1 MVTMKKW
8 KINTPDR
15 EITDN
20 LVKATGLSPFI
31 CKILASRGITS
42 RAEAELFFN
51 SNELSDP
58 YDILDMDKAVEA
70 INEALEKGE
79 KIAVYGDYDCDGI
92 TSTYM
97 LFNYLE
103 SQGGEVCWY
112 IPDRDEGYG
121 LNKPAIDLLEKQ
133 GVSLIITVDN
143 GISAFEEAKYIS
155 EKGIKLVITDHHQ
168 PPEELPEAL
177 AVVDPH
183 RKGDNSD
190 FKYLAGCGVVL
201 KLIMA
206 MENDV
211 ESVMMQY
218 ADIAA
223 IGTVGDIVSLTGENR
238 IIVRNGLEYMK
249 HSDNDGVIR
258 LLKQCGIDEGD
269 EVNSTLLAFTLCP
282 RINAAGRVSSPKIAM
297 ELLLTDNP
305 SSAAAKASEL
315 SEMNNLRQQSETK
328 ILTEVEE
335 QLRQNPDL
343 LNKPVLIVSGE
354 GWSHGII
361 GIISSRL
368 LHKYGKPNIVI
379 TKEGDTARGSG
390 RSTEGLS
397 LYKLLDSCK
406 DLLIRFGGHTKAAG
420 LTLDTER
427 IEDFTKAAYEY
438 CEKEITEPAIETVY
452 ADAEI
457 LPSEL
462 NISNTRLLEN
472 LEPFGEGNHSPVF
485 LLKDCLINS
494 KKKLKEG
501 KYVSFNFTFG
511 GSEYRAI
518 DFGRSYDAFPC
529 SEGDRVD
536 IMAALEINEYND
548 RRSISVRVK
557 DIRLC
562 GFNEAR
568 FLAAKTAYENY
579 RCGKIDKRLIVR
591 MIPTEEEM
599 KKVFD
604 IIRTSSCLSKAEFL
618 ADKAGI
624 NCCKF
629 GIVTDVFEE
638 FSLIEKDIPTDSIKI
653 LPTKTKADLSKSEIL
668 ANLKNMA

>member
-1 MVTMKKW
+1 MKKW
-8 KINTPDR
+8 KINSPDR
-15 EITDN
+15 EITEN
-20 LVKATGLSPFI
+20 LIKTTGVNPLI

-42 RAEAELFFN
+42 RADAELFFN
-51 SNELSDP
+51 SDELSDP
-58 YDILDMDKAVEA
+58 YDILDMDKAVNA
-70 INEALEKGE
+70 INEALENGE

-103 SQGGEVCWY
+103 SQGGDVCWY

-121 LNKPAIDLLEKQ
+121 LNKGAIDLLEKQ

-143 GISAFEEAKYIS
+143 GISAVEEARYIS

-177 AVVDPH
+177 AIVDPH
-183 RKGDNSD
+183 RKGDNSL
-190 FKYLAGCGVVL
+190 FKFLAGCGVVL

-206 MENDV
+206 MENDIDG
-211 ESVMMQY
+211 VMMQY

-223 IGTVGDIVSLTGENR
+223 IGTIGDIVSLTGENR
-238 IIVRNGLEYMK
+238 IIVRSGLEYMK
-249 HSDNDGVIR
+249 HSDNDGLIR
-258 LLKQCGIDEGD
+258 LLKQCGIEEGD
-269 EVNSTLLAFTLCP
+269 EVNSTKLAFTLCP

-305 SSAAAKASEL
+305 SSAAAKAAEL

-328 ILTEVEE
+328 ILADVEE
-335 QLRQNPDL
+335 LLRQNPNL
-343 LNKPVLIVSGE
+343 LNKPILIVAGE

-379 TKEGDTARGSG
+379 TKEGNTARGSG
-390 RSTEGLS
+390 RSTEDLS

-420 LTLDTER
+420 LTLDTDN
-427 IEDFTKAAYEY
+427 IETFKKAAYEY
-438 CEKEITEPAIETVY
+438 CERELKEPAIETVN

-457 LPSEL
+457 QPAEL
-462 NISNTRLLEN
+462 DISSIEQLEN
-472 LEPFGEGNHSPVF
+472 LEPFGEGNPSPVF
-485 LLKDCLINS
+485 LLKDCVINS
-494 KKKLKEG
+494 KNKLKDG
-501 KYVSFNFTFG
+501 KYISFFFTFG
-511 GSEYRAI
+511 GSEYKAI

-536 IMAALEINEYND
+536 IMATLEINDYND
-548 RRSISVRVK
+548 RRSINAKVK
-557 DIRLC
+557 DIRMC

-579 RCGKIDKRLIVR
+579 RCGKTDKRLIVR
-591 MIPTEEEM
+591 MIPTDEEM
-599 KKVFD
+599 RKAFD
-604 IIRTSSCLSKAEFL
+604 IIRSTSCFSKAEFL

-629 GIVTDVFEE
+629 GIITDVFEE
-638 FSLIEKDIPTDSIKI
+638 FSLIEKDIPTDSVKI
-653 LPTKTKADLSKSEIL
+653 LPTKTKADLSKSAIL
-668 ANLKNMA
+668 ASLKKMA

>member
-1 MVTMKKW
+1 MKKW
-8 KINTPDR
+8 KINSPDR
-15 EITDN
+15 EITEN
-20 LVKATGLSPFI
+20 LIKATGLNPFI

-51 SNELSDP
+51 SSELSDP
-58 YDILDMDKAVEA
+58 FDILDMDKAVDA
-70 INEALEKGE
+70 INEALENGE
-79 KIAVYGDYDCDGI
+79 KIAVYGDYDCDGV

-112 IPDRDEGYG
+112 IPDREEGYG

-143 GISAFEEAKYIS
+143 GISAVEEAKYIK

-168 PPEELPEAL
+168 PPEILPEAL

-183 RKGDNSD
+183 RVGDNSD

-206 MENDV
+206 LENDS
-211 ESVMMQY
+211 ESIMMQY
-218 ADIAA
+218 GDIAA

-238 IIVRNGLEYMK
+238 IIVREGLEYMK
-249 HSDNDGVIR
+249 HSDNDGLIR
-258 LLKQCGIDEGD
+258 LLKQCGVEEGD
-269 EVNSTLLAFTLCP
+269 EVNSSLLAFALCP
-282 RINAAGRVSSPKIAM
+282 RINAAGRHSTPKTAM
-297 ELLLTDNP
+297 ELFLADNP
-305 SSAAAKASEL
+305 SAAAAKAAEL
-315 SEMNNLRQQSETK
+315 SEMNSQRQQSETK
-328 ILTEVEE
+328 ILAEVEE
-335 QLRQNPDL
+335 QLRRNPDL

-379 TKEGDTARGSG
+379 TKEGDIARGSG

-397 LYKLLDSCK
+397 LYKLIDSCK

-420 LTLDTER
+420 LTLSTAN
-427 IEDFTKAAYEY
+427 IEAFRKSAYEY
-438 CEKEITEPAIETVY
+438 CEREITEPVIETIY
-452 ADAEI
+452 ADAKI

-462 NISNTRLLEN
+462 TMSNIELLEN
-472 LEPFGEGNHSPVF
+472 LEPFGEGNQSPVF
-485 LLKDCLINS
+485 LLKNCVIGA

-501 KYVSFNFTFG
+501 KYISFSFTFG
-511 GSEYRAI
+511 GSEYRAV
-518 DFGRSYDAFPC
+518 DFGRAYDAFPC
-529 SEGDRVD
+529 SEGDIAD
-536 IMAALEINEYND
+536 ILAALEINEFND
-548 RRSISVRVK
+548 KRSISVRVK
-557 DIRLC
+557 DIRLS

-568 FLAAKTAYENY
+568 FFAAKTAYENY

-591 MIPTEEEM
+591 MAPTSEEL
-599 KKVFD
+599 KKAFD
-604 IIRTSSCLSKAEFL
+604 IIRSTASLSKAEFL

-629 GIVTDVFEE
+629 GIITDVFEE
-638 FSLIEKDIPTDSIKI
+638 FALIKKDIPTDSIKI
-653 LPTKTKADLSKSEIL
+653 QPTKGKADLSKSKIL
-668 ANLKNMA
+668 ANLKDMA

>member
-1 MVTMKKW
+1 MKKW
-8 KINTPDR
+8 KINSPDR

-20 LVKATGLSPFI
+20 LVRTTGLNPFI

-51 SNELSDP
+51 SDELSDP

-70 INEALEKGE
+70 INEALENGE
-79 KIAVYGDYDCDGI
+79 KIAVYGDYDCDGV

-121 LNKPAIDLLEKQ
+121 LNKGAVDLLEKQ

-143 GISAFEEAKYIS
+143 GISAVEEAEYIR

-168 PPEELPEAL
+168 PPEILPTAL
-177 AVVDPH
+177 AIVDPH
-183 RKGDNSD
+183 REGDNSD

-249 HSDNDGVIR
+249 HSDNDGLIR
-258 LLKQCGIDEGD
+258 LLKQCGIEEGD
-269 EVNSTLLAFTLCP
+269 EINSTLLAFTVCP
-282 RINAAGRVSSPKIAM
+282 RINAAGRHSTPKTAM
-297 ELLLTDNP
+297 ELFLSDNP
-305 SSAAAKASEL
+305 SAASARAAEL
-315 SEMNNLRQQSETK
+315 SEMNSLRQQSETR
-328 ILTEVEE
+328 IIVEVDE
-335 QLRQNPDL
+335 QLRRNPDL
-343 LNKPVLIVSGE
+343 LNKPILIVSGE

-379 TKEGDTARGSG
+379 TKEGDIARGSG
-390 RSTEGLS
+390 RSTDGLS
-397 LYKLLDSCK
+397 LYKLLDNCK

-420 LTLDTER
+420 LTLSADN
-427 IEDFTKAAYEY
+427 IEAFREAAYDY
-438 CEKEITEPAIETVY
+438 CEKEITEPVIETVY
-452 ADAEI
+452 ADGEL

-462 NISNTRLLEN
+462 TISNTELLEN
-472 LEPFGEGNHSPVF
+472 LEPFGEGNQSPVF
-485 LLKDCLINS
+485 LLKDCVIKS

-501 KYVSFNFTFG
+501 KYISFTFTFG
-511 GSEYRAI
+511 ENEYRAI

-536 IMAALEINEYND
+536 ILAALEINDFND
-548 RRSISVRVK
+548 KLSISVRVK
-557 DIRLC
+557 DIRLS
-562 GFNEAR
+562 GFNETR
-568 FLAAKTAYENY
+568 FFAAKTAYENY
-579 RCGKIDKRLIVR
+579 RCKKVDKKLIVR
-591 MIPTEEEM
+591 MIPTEEEL

-604 IIRTSSCLSKAEFL
+604 IIRISLSLSKAEFL
-618 ADKAGI
+618 ADKLGI

-629 GIVTDVFEE
+629 GIITDVFEE
-638 FSLIEKDIPTDSIKI
+638 FALIEKDVPTDSVRI
-653 LPTKTKADLSKSEIL
+653 LPTKAKADLSKSKIL
-668 ANLKNMA
+668 TALREMA